1 MIKISEVLTEF
12 RIPAGEQ
19 KVVYQF
25 KGFTASQMD
34 ELHAMLHRA
43 GIVTT
48 PDFNKRTITT
58 YSNRDA
64 MKLKKNKTIQRFIK
78 SKGGKQIKESKY
90 TVHFDVGSAGL
101 MSKTVDA
108 KTPEEA
114 EKKVASGLHGKYKI
128 KKVVKEEVCLCEA
141 CQKGYM
147 THPTRKTKVMFGKR
161 YRNCIKKEGKVDERK
176 FNHKKVGDHYM
187 GGENTPKGDTEMFAD
202 KKGRYY
208 VWVKP
213 KGKKEKYI
221 DLPKNIKRGKAD
233 DLHLKIQKT
242 MGESVNE
249 RMDKRQAG
257 ETLKQ
262 LGGNKFIAM
271 TGAKQFSVGPKG
283 MGFRIGRNAKSINYV
298 RIDLKSTDLYDMEF
312 IRIRGSKIKVVKKVT
327 GVYNDQLQ
335 KMFTKYTGMYTSL

>member
-1 MIKISEVLTEF
+1 MN
-12 RIPAGEQ
+12 
-19 KVVYQF
+19 
-25 KGFTASQMD
+25 
-34 ELHAMLHRA
+34 ELRKM
-43 GIVTT
+43 
-48 PDFNKRTITT
+48 
-58 YSNRDA
+58 
-64 MKLKKNKTIQRFIK
+64 
-78 SKGGKQIKESKY
+78 
-90 TVHFDVGSAGL
+90 
-101 MSKTVDA
+101 
-108 KTPEEA
+108 
-114 EKKVASGLHGKYKI
+114 
-128 KKVVKEEVCLCEA
+128 VKEEI
-141 CQKGYM
+141 
-147 THPTRKTKVMFGKR
+147 
-161 YRNCIKKEGKVDERK
+161 IKKLNENKAEKVKVLKHLIKRGDNPKDAKKDVEKLYNKVNKMYKSASPSKKAEIISALSAKMESVNEIRK
-176 FNHKKVGDHYM
+176 FHPKKPGDDYM
-187 GGENTPKGDTEMFAD
+187 GGENTSKGDTEMFAD